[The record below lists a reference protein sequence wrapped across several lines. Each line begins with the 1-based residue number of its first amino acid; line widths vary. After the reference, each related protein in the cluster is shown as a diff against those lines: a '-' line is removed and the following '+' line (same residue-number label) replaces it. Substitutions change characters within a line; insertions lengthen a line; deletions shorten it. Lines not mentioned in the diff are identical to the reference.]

1 MYDSDTTQ
9 WNLFLKINNH
19 RNALLESKKLRLKVP
34 NDIKKIYKLFKKNRK
49 QLFIVGGAVRDAI
62 LGKSPKDFDLATDAK
77 PEEVLKIAEKGGF
90 KSLELGKAFGVVVIG
105 GHEIATFRK
114 DIGKGRRPDAVDYT
128 DIEGDVKRRDLTI
141 NALFYDIGREE
152 IVDLVGG
159 IKDLKKK
166 QIRTVGT
173 AEKRFDEDP
182 LRKLRALRFT
192 ASIGGRVHP
201 DTLMALKKDPS
212 LKGVSAERIRDEF
225 IKSIR
230 KAKSPSKYL
239 RLAQALSMLPQ
250 ILPGL
255 NINKNFINSNDYIVQ
270 IAFML
275 KDNKPSK
282 LPSKLNSLK
291 YTNKEVNDISFLVSL
306 QNFDPKQIYLYKK
319 MQDKTNLSLQQIKNF
334 GIFIGN
340 EKELVKMYNFKLSVS
355 AKDVPKDLRGK
366 EIGDKIKDLEKEK
379 FLTEAPRKPRKKG
392 QHRQSSSHSDLY
404 TDENPKGTIK
414 GLKFATVK
422 DAQASVRKIKGSGKS
437 HAHKIQAAV
446 AMEQRAKEMGKK
458 SASAVYRRFINSMKK
473 KTKKKNEGWSKKYK
487 KSIDCNN
494 PKGFSQKAHCA
505 GRKKNEN
512 KEQISNIQKL
522 LQMYGH
528 SKNTA
533 TKMIKKNYKRV
544 VKKFRGDSDRDLA
557 MALIG
562 YYTIGESKAE
572 LYKLYGQAMKMM
584 PGSPAQKK
592 IQKKIE
598 KLRKKLGMNEIA
610 VRKKPKKFK
619 DIYNSLPIDLKKRVY
634 NLKNYDQR
642 RDKHPEGNVLKHTI
656 AVTNRALR
664 TGDIDFALAA
674 LFHDIGKDSTAKL
687 HPKKGFW
694 THYGHEHV
702 SAKLV
707 LKYKK
712 WIKSQ
717 GGNVLDIY
725 YIVKQHMRMKVFDK
739 MKWTKQKKLSQ
750 FRAFDKLK
758 KFSKTMDIGGRG
770 INDSLKL
777 ETNLG
782 GYGADAGEPDTM
794 FIGAGEKRKLGT
806 LSDRPEPWFDKG
818 GYQQLEYPVAD
829 DIFGGDGQ
837 GEKYTAKYKVTDLG
851 ATEEYDYSYEE
862 NEGYIEL
869 DNLSE
874 SLLKERIDYLDV
886 ATEIVKAYNLKSKV
900 KFATGKTLA
909 EYVPETDTIFLRR
922 SYPNVKEFLI
932 TILHEIKHALDA
944 RQLGVKK
951 FMKKYTQAGTMAT
964 YQGLD
969 PHDDNKWEK
978 RAEKWAQREY
988 KRIKNK
994 FNL

>member
-1 MYDSDTTQ
+1 M
-9 WNLFLKINNH
+9 NLLD
-19 RNALLESKKLRLKVP
+19 LLE
-34 NDIKKIYKLFKKNRK
+34 KKN
-49 QLFIVGGAVRDAI
+49 
-62 LGKSPKDFDLATDAK
+62 P
-77 PEEVLKIAEKGGF
+77 
-90 KSLELGKAFGVVVIG
+90 
-105 GHEIATFRK
+105 
-114 DIGKGRRPDAVDYT
+114 
-128 DIEGDVKRRDLTI
+128 
-141 NALFYDIGREE
+141 
-152 IVDLVGG
+152 
-159 IKDLKKK
+159 
-166 QIRTVGT
+166 
-173 AEKRFDEDP
+173 
-182 LRKLRALRFT
+182 
-192 ASIGGRVHP
+192 
-201 DTLMALKKDPS
+201 
-212 LKGVSAERIRDEF
+212 RI
-225 IKSIR
+225 
-230 KAKSPSKYL
+230 
-239 RLAQALSMLPQ
+239 
-250 ILPGL
+250 
-255 NINKNFINSNDYIVQ
+255 
-270 IAFML
+270 
-275 KDNKPSK
+275 
-282 LPSKLNSLK
+282 
-291 YTNKEVNDISFLVSL
+291 
-306 QNFDPKQIYLYKK
+306 
-319 MQDKTNLSLQQIKNF
+319 
-334 GIFIGN
+334 
-340 EKELVKMYNFKLSVS
+340 
-355 AKDVPKDLRGK
+355 
-366 EIGDKIKDLEKEK
+366 
-379 FLTEAPRKPRKKG
+379 PRKKG
-392 QHRQSSSHSDLY
+392 QHRGSSSHSDLY

-422 DAQASVRKIKGSGKS
+422 DAQKSVSKIKNSGKS

-458 SASAVYRRFINSMKK
+458 SQAAVYRAYINKMKK
-473 KTKKKNEGWSKKYK
+473 KTKKKNEMLNYPNYIKNVSPVPANQKDGEHRYYNPETSKKKKKKNEGWSDKYK

-512 KEQISNIQKL
+512 KEQISNIQRL

-562 YYTIGESKAE
+562 YYTIGESKTE
-572 LYKLYGQAMKMM
+572 LYRLYSQAMKMM

-712 WIKSQ
+712 WIKSM
-717 GGNVLDIY
+717 GGNVADIY
-725 YIVKQHMRMKVFDK
+725 YIVSQHTRMKVFDK
-739 MKWTKQKKLSQ
+739 MKWQKQDKLSK
-750 FRAFDKLK
+750 FRAFPKLK

-794 FIGAGEKRKLGT
+794 FIGAGEKRELGT
-806 LSDRPEPWFDKG
+806 LSGRPEPWFDKG
-818 GYQQLEYPVAD
+818 GYQQLEFPVAD

-851 ATEEYDYSYEE
+851 ATDEYDYSYEE
-862 NEGYIEL
+862 NEGYVEL
-869 DNLSE
+869 EKLTE
-874 SLLKERIDYLDV
+874 SLLKERIDYLDI

>member
-1 MYDSDTTQ
+1 MVEQHIDEKQ
-9 WNLFLKINNH
+9 WDLFLKINNH
-19 RNALLESKKLRLKVP
+19 RNTLLESKKLRLKVP
-34 NDIKKIYKLFKKNRK
+34 SDIKKIYNLFKKNRK

-77 PEEVLKIAEKGGF
+77 PDEVLKIAEKGGF

-141 NALFYDIGREE
+141 NALFYDIGRQE

-173 AEKRFDEDP
+173 AEERFDEDP

-212 LKGVSAERIRDEF
+212 LKGVSSERIRDEF
-225 IKSIR
+225 IKSIK

-239 RLAQALSMLPQ
+239 RLAQALGMLSQ

-270 IAFML
+270 VAYLL

-282 LPSKLNSLK
+282 LPSKLNSLR
-291 YTNKEVNDISFLVSL
+291 YTHKEVNNISFLVSL
-306 QNFDPKQIYLYKK
+306 QNFDGKQIYLYKK
-319 MQDKTNLSLQQIKNF
+319 MQEKATLSLQQIKNF
-334 GIFIGN
+334 GIFIGK
-340 EKELVKMYNFKLSVS
+340 EKELIKMFNFKLSVS
-355 AKDVPKDLRGK
+355 VKDVPDDLKGK
-366 EIGDKIKDLEKEK
+366 QIGDKIKDLEKDKFLNEANAVKGSKVEK
-379 FLTEAPRKPRKKG
+379 FITGHNLTMK
-392 QHRQSSSHSDLY
+392 
-404 TDENPKGTIK
+404 
-414 GLKFATVK
+414 
-422 DAQASVRKIKGSGKS
+422 
-437 HAHKIQAAV
+437 
-446 AMEQRAKEMGKK
+446 GKK
-458 SASAVYRRFINSMKK
+458 YKEIEFETLGVDNSRKMITLRILAPKKLFGIETPVKFSTLRRGPFTKTD
-473 KTKKKNEGWSKKYK
+473 TKKK
-487 KSIDCNN
+487 
-494 PKGFSQKAHCA
+494 
-505 GRKKNEN
+505 
-512 KEQISNIQKL
+512 
-522 LQMYGH
+522 
-528 SKNTA
+528 
-533 TKMIKKNYKRV
+533 IK
-544 VKKFRGDSDRDLA
+544 
-557 MALIG
+557 
-562 YYTIGESKAE
+562 
-572 LYKLYGQAMKMM
+572 
-584 PGSPAQKK
+584 
-592 IQKKIE
+592 
-598 KLRKKLGMNEIA
+598 EIA

-619 DIYNSLPIDLKKRVY
+619 DIYNALPIDLKKRVY

-642 RDKHPEGNVLKHTI
+642 RDAHPEGNVLKHTI

-674 LFHDIGKDSTAKL
+674 LFHDIGKDSTAKI

-694 THYGHEHV
+694 THHGHEHV

-750 FRAFDKLK
+750 FRAFPKLK
-758 KFSKTMDIGGRG
+758 KFATTMDKGGRG
-770 INDSLKL
+770 INDSIQVEGFELPL
-777 ETNLG
+777 EIGDTVLMGKFKNKKVVIKTIQMNDKGDLEINGKSASKFRILNKIKESTSVGG
-782 GYGADAGEPDTM
+782 GYSADAGEPDTM
-794 FIGAGEKRKLGT
+794 FIRKGEIRKLGT
-806 LSDRPEPWFDKG
+806 LTGKPELWFDNG
-818 GYQQLEYPVAD
+818 GYKQVDFPVAD
-829 DIFGGDGQ
+829 DIFGKTGG
-837 GEKYTAKYKVTDLG
+837 GEQYTANYKVTDLG
-851 ATEEYDYSYEE
+851 ATEDYDYSYEE
-862 NEGYIEL
+862 SEGYIEIDKL
-869 DNLSE
+869 TE
-874 SLLKERIDYLDV
+874 SLLQERIDYLDIS
-886 ATEIVKAYNLKSKV
+886 TEIVKAYNLKSKV
-900 KFATGKTLA
+900 KFATGSTLA
-909 EYVPETDTIFLRR
+909 EYVPETDTIYLRR
-922 SYPNVKEFLI
+922 SYPSVKEFLI

-944 RQLGVKK
+944 KQLGVKK
-951 FMKKYTQAGTMAT
+951 FMTKYTQAGTMAT
-964 YQGLD
+964 YKGLD
-969 PHDDNKWEK
+969 PHDNNKWEE
-978 RAEKWAQREY
+978 RAEKWAKYEF

>member
-1 MYDSDTTQ
+1 M
-9 WNLFLKINNH
+9 
-19 RNALLESKKLRLKVP
+19 
-34 NDIKKIYKLFKKNRK
+34 
-49 QLFIVGGAVRDAI
+49 
-62 LGKSPKDFDLATDAK
+62 
-77 PEEVLKIAEKGGF
+77 
-90 KSLELGKAFGVVVIG
+90 
-105 GHEIATFRK
+105 
-114 DIGKGRRPDAVDYT
+114 
-128 DIEGDVKRRDLTI
+128 
-141 NALFYDIGREE
+141 
-152 IVDLVGG
+152 
-159 IKDLKKK
+159 
-166 QIRTVGT
+166 
-173 AEKRFDEDP
+173 
-182 LRKLRALRFT
+182 
-192 ASIGGRVHP
+192 
-201 DTLMALKKDPS
+201 
-212 LKGVSAERIRDEF
+212 
-225 IKSIR
+225 
-230 KAKSPSKYL
+230 
-239 RLAQALSMLPQ
+239 
-250 ILPGL
+250 
-255 NINKNFINSNDYIVQ
+255 SNCG
-270 IAFML
+270 
-275 KDNKPSK
+275 
-282 LPSKLNSLK
+282 
-291 YTNKEVNDISFLVSL
+291 
-306 QNFDPKQIYLYKK
+306 YKK
-319 MQDKTNLSLQQIKNF
+319 PGESNAQYRARCGPRPLGWIS
-334 GIFIGN
+334 
-340 EKELVKMYNFKLSVS
+340 
-355 AKDVPKDLRGK
+355 RGTSENK
-366 EIGDKIKDLEKEK
+366 RI
-379 FLTEAPRKPRKKG
+379 PRKKG
-392 QHRQSSSHSDLY
+392 QHRGSSSHSDLY

-414 GLKFATVK
+414 GLKFATVD
-422 DAQASVRKIKGSGKS
+422 DARKSVSKIRNSGKS

-512 KEQISNIQKL
+512 KEQISNIHKIL
-522 LQMYGH
+522 THHGTSS
-528 SKNTA
+528 SKA
-533 TKMIKKNYKRV
+533 KAMIRKYYNK
-544 VKKFRGDSDRDLA
+544 VKKQFRGDSTRDLA
-557 MALIG
+557 VAIAG
-562 YYTIGESKAE
+562 YDVLGENKVE
-572 LYKLYGQAMKMM
+572 LYKLYTQAMKMM
-584 PGSPAQKK
+584 PGSPGQKK

-725 YIVKQHMRMKVFDK
+725 YIVKQHMRMKVFDQ

-770 INDSLKL
+770 INDSVL
-777 ETNLG
+777 
-782 GYGADAGEPDTM
+782 
-794 FIGAGEKRKLGT
+794 R
-806 LSDRPEPWFDKG
+806 
-818 GYQQLEYPVAD
+818 
-829 DIFGGDGQ
+829 
-837 GEKYTAKYKVTDLG
+837 
-851 ATEEYDYSYEE
+851 
-862 NEGYIEL
+862 
-869 DNLSE
+869 
-874 SLLKERIDYLDV
+874 ERIDYLDI

-978 RAEKWAQREY
+978 RAEKWAKYEY

>member
-1 MYDSDTTQ
+1 MVEQHIDEKQ
-9 WNLFLKINNH
+9 WDLFLKINNH
-19 RNALLESKKLRLKVP
+19 RNTLLESKKLRLKVP
-34 NDIKKIYKLFKKNRK
+34 RDIKKIYKLFKKNGK

-77 PEEVLKIAEKGGF
+77 PDDVLKIAEKGGF

-105 GHEIATFRK
+105 GHEVATFRK

-173 AEKRFDEDP
+173 AEERFDEDP

-225 IKSIR
+225 VKSIK

-255 NINKNFINSNDYIVQ
+255 NINKNFINSNDHIVQ
-270 IAFML
+270 ISFML

-282 LPSKLNSLK
+282 LPSKLNSLR
-291 YTNKEVNDISFLVSL
+291 YTKQEANDISFLVSL

-319 MQDKTNLSLQQIKNF
+319 MQEKTNLSLQQIKKF
-334 GIFIGN
+334 GIFIGK
-340 EKELVKMYNFKLSVS
+340 EKELVKMYNFELSVS
-355 AKDVPKDLRGK
+355 AKDVPKDLKGR

-379 FLTEAPRKPRKKG
+379 FL
-392 QHRQSSSHSDLY
+392 
-404 TDENPKGTIK
+404 
-414 GLKFATVK
+414 
-422 DAQASVRKIKGSGKS
+422 
-437 HAHKIQAAV
+437 
-446 AMEQRAKEMGKK
+446 
-458 SASAVYRRFINSMKK
+458 
-473 KTKKKNEGWSKKYK
+473 
-487 KSIDCNN
+487 
-494 PKGFSQKAHCA
+494 
-505 GRKKNEN
+505 NEN
-512 KEQISNIQKL
+512 
-522 LQMYGH
+522 
-528 SKNTA
+528 T
-533 TKMIKKNYKRV
+533 
-544 VKKFRGDSDRDLA
+544 D
-557 MALIG
+557 
-562 YYTIGESKAE
+562 KAK
-572 LYKLYGQAMKMM
+572 LYKLYTKAMKMM
-584 PGSPAQKK
+584 PGSPDQKK

-725 YIVKQHMRMKVFDK
+725 YIVKQHMRMKVFDQ
-739 MKWTKQKKLSQ
+739 MKWTKQEKLKQ

-770 INDSLKL
+770 INDSLKV

-794 FIGAGEKRKLGT
+794 FIGAGEKRQLGT
-806 LSDRPEPWFDKG
+806 LSGRPEPWFDKG

-829 DIFGGDGQ
+829 DIFGGKGG

-851 ATEEYDYSYEE
+851 ATDEYDYSYEE
-862 NEGYIEL
+862 NEGYVEL
-869 DNLSE
+869 DKLSE
-874 SLLKERIDYLDV
+874 SLLKERIDYLDI

-900 KFATGKTLA
+900 KFATGSTLA
-909 EYVPETDTIFLRR
+909 EYVPETDTIYLRK
-922 SYPNVKEFLI
+922 SYPSVKEFLI

-964 YQGLD
+964 YKGLD
-969 PHDDNKWEK
+969 PHDDNKWEV
-978 RAEKWAQREY
+978 RAERWAKYEY